1 MISLMRRPK
10 SAGLGTV
17 RGVGTSIR
25 LSALTLPLAL
35 DEAKDVVERIVI
47 EAGLEANGHN
57 VSAAARQ
64 LRVSRVTL
72 YRLMHKHGL
81 LTMMTEAS

>member
-1 MISLMRRPK
+1 MRGGDKTISL
-10 SAGLGTV
+10 G
-17 RGVGTSIR
+17 
-25 LSALTLPLAL
+25 ALTLPFAL
-35 DEAKDVVERIVI
+35 DEARDVVERIVI

-81 LTMMTEAS
+81 LTAVSDLP